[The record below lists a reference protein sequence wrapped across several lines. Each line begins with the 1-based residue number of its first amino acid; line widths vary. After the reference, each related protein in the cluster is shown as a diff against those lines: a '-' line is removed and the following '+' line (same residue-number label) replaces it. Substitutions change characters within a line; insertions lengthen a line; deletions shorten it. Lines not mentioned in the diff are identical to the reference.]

1 MRSTRT
7 YRVRV
12 ALTDE
17 TASTAAKLG
26 QTARVAFFGSGRR
39 WMASAGW
46 CRLSALHEKAGQAG
60 TCGRV
65 DRELARGCTSSQVG
79 VWSATARIGMR

>member
-1 MRSTRT
+1 MRTTRT

-26 QTARVAFFGSGRR
+26 QTARVVVFGSGRR
-39 WMASAGW
+39 RMASAGW
-46 CRLSALHEKAGQAG
+46 CRLSALHEKAGRAG
-60 TCGRV
+60 ACGRV
-65 DRELARGCTSSQVG
+65 DREHARECTSSQVG
-79 VWSATARIGMR
+79 VWSATARIGVR